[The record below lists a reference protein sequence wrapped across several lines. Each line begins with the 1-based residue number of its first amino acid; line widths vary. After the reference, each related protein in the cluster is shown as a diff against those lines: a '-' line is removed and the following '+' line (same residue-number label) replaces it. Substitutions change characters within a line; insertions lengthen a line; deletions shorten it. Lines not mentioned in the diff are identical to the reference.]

1 MDIPSLTAF
10 LTVAECGSF
19 STAAEQ
25 LHLTQPAVSKRIAS
39 LEQQLGTPLF
49 DRKNTAGSRRTHL
62 NEAGRTLLPKARQ
75 MLELMQDTRQQI
87 LNLETRIKGPLRLAT
102 SHHIGLRRLPDILK
116 NFARAYPEVTLDIQ
130 FVDSEAA
137 YELLHRGEVE
147 LGIITLAPA
156 NPETVCTRKLWDD
169 PLVFMACQEHPLAQI
184 RSKVS
189 PQELCKYQAVLPG
202 TSTFTY
208 RLVQN
213 LFDQQGLTLQT
224 AMSSNYLETIRML
237 TAIGI
242 AWSILP
248 KSMLGEDL
256 VELRTGCKPPVRALG
271 YIRHKHRTLSNAAR
285 VFLQMLD
292 DSVTKSRNPELN
304 CLSKEA
310 NKRS

>member
-19 STAAEQ
+19 SLAAEQ

-49 DRKNTAGSRRTHL
+49 DRKQFDRKNSASRRTHL

-75 MLELMQDTRQQI
+75 MLELMKDTRQQI
-87 LNLETRIKGPLRLAT
+87 NNLKTQIKGPLSLAT

-116 NFARAYPEVTLDIQ
+116 TFARTYPDVTLDIR

-147 LGIITLAPA
+147 LGIITLAPG
-156 NPETVCTRKLWDD
+156 NPENVLSRQLWND
-169 PLVFMACQEHPLAQI
+169 PLVFMACREHPLAQI
-184 RSKVS
+184 KKQVS
-189 PQELCKYQAVLPG
+189 PEVLCQYQAVLPG
-202 TSTFTY
+202 ASTFTY

-213 LFDQQGLTLQT
+213 LFDQQGLTLKT

-248 KSMLGEDL
+248 KSMLGDDL
-256 VELRTGCKPPVRALG
+256 TELHTNFQPPVRELG
-271 YIRHKHRTLSNAAR
+271 YIRHEHRTLSNAAR
-285 VFLQMLD
+285 AFLELLD
-292 DSVTKSRNPELN
+292 NT
-304 CLSKEA
+304 
-310 NKRS
+310 

>member
-19 STAAEQ
+19 SLAAKQ

-39 LEQQLGTPLF
+39 LEQQLGMPLF
-49 DRKNTAGSRRTHL
+49 DRKNAAGSRRTHL

-75 MLELMQDTRQQI
+75 MLELMKDTRRQI
-87 LNLETRIKGPLRLAT
+87 TNLKTQIKGPLSLAT

-116 NFARAYPEVTLDIQ
+116 DFARTYPDVTLDIK

-147 LGIITLAPA
+147 LGLITLAPA
-156 NPETVCTRKLWDD
+156 NPDNILARKLWND
-169 PLVFMACQEHPLAQI
+169 PLVFMACREHPLAQI
-184 RSKVS
+184 KLKVA
-189 PQELCKYQAVLPG
+189 PEALCQYQAVLPG
-202 TSTFTY
+202 SSTFTY
-208 RLVQN
+208 RLVQT
-213 LFDQQGLTLQT
+213 LFDQHGLTLQT

-256 VELRTGCKPPVRALG
+256 VELKTDVEPPVRELG
-271 YIRHKHRTLSNAAR
+271 YIRHEHRTLSNAAR
-285 VFLQMLD
+285 VFLELLD
-292 DSVTKSRNPELN
+292 THPKDVTTTDT
-304 CLSKEA
+304 LS
-310 NKRS
+310 